1 MAVGKKNILVLGGAG
16 FLGSHLCDYLVNYHH
31 VICVDNFVSGSQK
44 NIDHLLRNPNFEF
57 IKHDIVEPLELEK
70 FSELDK
76 FKVKVHGVAEVYNL
90 ACPTSVKN
98 FENDRIKTLETNAWG
113 TRNALE
119 VALKYK
125 AKFLH
130 TSTST
135 VYGPRT
141 EEMKFFKEDY
151 WGKVNLLSPRACYD
165 EGRRFAETQVATY
178 RQVYNLDT
186 KIMRI
191 FRTYGPRMK
200 LFDGQMVPDFIVDA
214 LENRDLVIY
223 GDKNFTTC
231 LVYVSDII
239 DAAVKM
245 MESEEAG
252 PINFGG
258 IEDHN
263 LYEVAQKIIEMTG
276 SRSKVVFADS
286 LLFMTPLGIPDITL
300 AKEKLGWL
308 PIIRLEEGL
317 KKTIDYTKAE
327 KQMVKV

>member
-16 FLGSHLCDYLVNYHH
+16 FLGSNLCDYLVNYHH

-191 FRTYGPRMK
+191 FRTYGPRIK
-200 LFDGQMVPDFIVDA
+200 LFDVQMVPDFIVDA

-223 GDKNFTTC
+223 GYKN
-231 LVYVSDII
+231 
-239 DAAVKM
+239 
-245 MESEEAG
+245 
-252 PINFGG
+252 
-258 IEDHN
+258 
-263 LYEVAQKIIEMTG
+263 
-276 SRSKVVFADS
+276 
-286 LLFMTPLGIPDITL
+286 
-300 AKEKLGWL
+300 
-308 PIIRLEEGL
+308 
-317 KKTIDYTKAE
+317 
-327 KQMVKV
+327 